1 MLFHT
6 KELIATL
13 EDPKLLS
20 DPMVMSKLDLET
32 LNEYEF
38 DLYQETH
45 ERTERKKLE
54 DAMN

>member
-38 DLYQETH
+38 DLYQENH
-45 ERTERKKLE
+45 EKSDRKKLE
-54 DAMN
+54 E

>member
-20 DPMVMSKLDLET
+20 NPMVMSKLDLET
-32 LNEYEF
+32 INEYEF
-38 DLYQETH
+38 DEYQ
-45 ERTERKKLE
+45 KG
-54 DAMN
+54 

>member
-38 DLYQETH
+38 DLYQENN
-45 ERTERKKLE
+45 ERT
-54 DAMN
+54 